1 MNKKLLSLTL
11 LIYILV
17 VCCSKPNTKIEK
29 VDSLKEAYFN
39 ITYKLEIMKK
49 LKPVM
54 WKKLSDHH
62 NYEKWDFIEAEF
74 SDDTSQIYTFTN
86 NN

>member
-17 VCCSKPNTKIEK
+17 VCCSKSNTKIEK

-54 WKKLSDHH
+54 
-62 NYEKWDFIEAEF
+62 
-74 SDDTSQIYTFTN
+74 
-86 NN
+86 